1 MPSRRD
7 LLAGAAVALPV
18 LGQAQSADAPAVVYK
33 PRLFSAAEL
42 ELVAKLADTII
53 PRTDTPGA
61 ADAKVQLFIDRALS
75 LRPAADQAAFRKGL
89 AAAGAALKRGKTS
102 TEILTALSTAQDP
115 FFRQLKD
122 LTIDG
127 YYTSKEGLAGELG
140 WHGYTALAEFK
151 GCTHPE
157 HKG

>member
-1 MPSRRD
+1 MPTRRD
-7 LLAGAAVALPV
+7 LLAGAAALPI
-18 LGQAQSADAPAVVYK
+18 LGEAQSAASEYK
-33 PRLFSAAEL
+33 PKLFSPSEL
-42 ELVAKLADTII
+42 DLIRDLADAII

-61 ADAKVQLFIDRALS
+61 ADAKVQLYIDRALS
-75 LRPAADQAAFRKGL
+75 NKPAEAAAFREGL
-89 AAAGAALKRGKTS
+89 ASAVQAMKRGQSPTALLAALSAAK
-102 TEILTALSTAQDP
+102 DP
-115 FFRQLKD
+115 FFKQLKD

-140 WHGYTALAEFK
+140 WHGYSALAEFK

>member
-7 LLAGAAVALPV
+7 LLAGAAALPV
-18 LGQAQSADAPAVVYK
+18 LGQAQATPATDPPAYQPK
-33 PRLFSAAEL
+33 LFRPAEL
-42 ELVAKLADTII
+42 ELIAQLADTII
-53 PRTDTPGA
+53 PPTDTPGA
-61 ADAKVQLFIDRALS
+61 ASAKVHLFIDRALS
-75 LRPAADQAAFRKGL
+75 MRPAAEAASFRKGL
-89 AAAGAALKRGKTS
+89 AAAGAALKKGKTT
-102 TEILTALSTAQDP
+102 TELLTALSAARDP
-115 FFRQLKD
+115 FFKQLKD

>member
-1 MPSRRD
+1 MPTRRD
-7 LLAGAAVALPV
+7 LLAGAAALPII
-18 LGQAQSADAPAVVYK
+18 GEAQSAVPEYK
-33 PRLFSAAEL
+33 PRLFSPTEL
-42 ELVAKLADTII
+42 DLIRDLADAII

-61 ADAKVQLFIDRALS
+61 ADAKVQLLIDRALATK
-75 LRPAADQAAFRKGL
+75 PVETAAFRQGL
-89 AAAGAALKRGKTS
+89 VSAAAAIKRGQS
-102 TEILTALSTAQDP
+102 PAEFLTAASAAKDP
-115 FFRQLKD
+115 FFQQIKD

-140 WHGYTALAEFK
+140 WHGYSALSEFK

>member
-18 LGQAQSADAPAVVYK
+18 LGQAQSDAAPVYQ
-33 PRLFSAAEL
+33 PRLFSAEQLAL
-42 ELVAKLADTII
+42 IAQLADAII

-61 ADAKVQLFIDRALS
+61 ADALVQLFIDRALS
-75 LRPAADQAAFRKGL
+75 LRPASEQAAFRQGL
-89 AAAGAALKRGKTS
+89 AAAGLAWRSGQTA
-102 TEILTALSTAQDP
+102 TEILTALSTARDP
-115 FFRQLKD
+115 FFKQLKD

-157 HKG
+157 HQG